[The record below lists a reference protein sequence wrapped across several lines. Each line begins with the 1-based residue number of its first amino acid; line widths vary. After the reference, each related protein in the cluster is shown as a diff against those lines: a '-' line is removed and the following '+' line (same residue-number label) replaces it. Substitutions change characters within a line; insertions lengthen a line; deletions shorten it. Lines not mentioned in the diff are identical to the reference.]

1 MNDLDLFAMC
11 VEALYRGGEPHLVEA
26 GAYLR
31 AREMKAVIAASEV
44 NSKGEHVCVVTGG

>member
-1 MNDLDLFAMC
+1 MHNPMIFSLC

-31 AREMKAVIAASEV
+31 AREMRALIVAHEV
-44 NSKGEHVCVVTGG
+44 NGKGERLFVERT